1 MLETIENLNKHLEA
15 KGKTL
20 DGKPLYRLVWSDD
33 QFEFRKGVFR
43 EFLGEIFLRETV
55 GVKEVRK
62 YNYIH
67 SRYILERHFPPEY
80 INNAEI
86 ANPNYYEPVYVFQ
99 DRFGSYLEPNIKVLD
114 FLISAAENS
123 TATSEQELV
132 NNLKQKDEKEIQEI
146 ADALEVSE
154 LAVNLRMG
162 EAVAYSKGLKD
173 VSEYKH

>member
-1 MLETIENLNKHLEA
+1 MLETIQNLNKYLEI

-20 DGKPLYRLVWSDD
+20 EGKPLYRLVWSDD
-33 QFEFRKGVFR
+33 QFEFRKGLFK
-43 EFLGEIFLRETV
+43 EFLGETFLREFT

-80 INNAEI
+80 CNSAEI
-86 ANPNYYEPVYVFQ
+86 ANPNYYEPVYVVQ

-123 TATSEQELV
+123 TATSEQELI
-132 NNLKQKDEKEIQEI
+132 NNLKEKDEKEIQEI

-154 LAVNLRMG
+154 LAVSLRMG
-162 EAVAYSKGLKD
+162 ESVAYSKGLKNA
-173 VSEYKH
+173 SEYKQ